1 MGFGGPGIYEQ
12 CCKYLSQ
19 LAVPEYAPVRTR
31 SCGDPRVCKIKTLPS
46 LGEGACEWVTVF

>member
-12 CCKYLSQ
+12 CCKRLSQ